1 MLRYMRENTG
11 SWIIKILLGL
21 VILVFI
27 FLGMGSNRSKRHNTA
42 AIVDDQAITMAEYQ
56 RSYDA
61 VVEQMRRTFGKNLNE
76 KMMKMF
82 QVKKQALNRLIDER
96 LLLKEADRLN
106 VQVSDKELRDSL
118 LGIPA
123 FKRDGAFDLKT
134 YTRVL
139 ARNRLTPEMFEASQK
154 QSLKEGKIKNLVLRN
169 IMVSDM
175 EAVEW
180 YEYNNIKI
188 SIDYLSFE
196 PSAYKNIEPD
206 HKKIYNYYNENKTHY
221 KSLPMRKVVY
231 LRFLPD
237 DYSKEVTISS
247 KAAKEY
253 YDENMDKFNVPAE
266 VEARH
271 ILIKVASDA
280 PAAAVEKA
288 KLEADRV
295 YKMAV
300 KGDDFASLAKKFSQG
315 PSGKNGGYLGRFSR
329 SEMIKPFANKAF
341 SMKKGEISKPLRTRF
356 GWHIIKVEA
365 VFPASTKP
373 FKEVESSIVKKLK
386 INKMKNLAYD
396 DAGKAFDAIIDGNN
410 LKDAS
415 LATGRKIRKTG
426 PFTQKGTGLSMENA
440 GEFARTAFSLPL
452 NEISDIK
459 EVKGAYYIIKPVAK
473 IAPAVLDFDKVKQR
487 VKQDLISELQQENAK
502 KDAEAFLTALKK
514 DKNLSLQKLA
524 QAKALKVKF
533 SKLFNRNKGIPGI
546 SGNRKITN
554 AAFKLSST
562 DRVYPKVIHAEN
574 NFYIISFKDKKVPDP
589 AEIDANLDKV
599 KKTLARTKQGKIFAA
614 FLNDL
619 RNNSTIKIE
628 PGVVD

>member
-27 FLGMGSNRSKRHNTA
+27 FLGMGSSRSKRHNTA

-56 RSYDA
+56 RSYDS
-61 VVEQMRRTFGKNLNE
+61 VLEQMRRTFGKNLNE
-76 KMMKMF
+76 KMIKML
-82 QVKKQALNRLIDER
+82 QIKKQALNRLIDER
-96 LLLKEADRLN
+96 LLLKEADRLK

-123 FKRDGAFDLKT
+123 FKRDGAFDLAT

-154 QSLKEGKIKNLVLRN
+154 QSLKQGKIRNLFLKNIV
-169 IMVSDM
+169 VSDM
-175 EAVEW
+175 EAREW
-180 YEYNNIKI
+180 YEYNNMKI
-188 SIDYLSFE
+188 SIDYLSFD

-206 HKKIYNYYNENKTHY
+206 NKKIYNYYNENQNLY
-221 KSLPMRKVVY
+221 KSPPMRKVEY
-231 LRFLPD
+231 LRFFPD
-237 DYSKEVTISS
+237 DYSKEVKISS

-271 ILIKVASDA
+271 ILIKVALDA
-280 PAAAVEKA
+280 PASDVEKA
-288 KLEADRV
+288 KLKADRI

-315 PSGKNGGYLGRFSR
+315 PSGKNGGYLGKFTRN
-329 SEMIKPFANKAF
+329 EMIKPFANKAF
-341 SMKKGEISKPLRTRF
+341 SMKKGEISEPVRTRF
-356 GWHIIKVEA
+356 GWHIIKVEG
-365 VFPASTKP
+365 VFPAYTKP
-373 FKEVESSIVKKLK
+373 FKDVASSIVKKLK
-386 INKMKNLAYD
+386 INKMQNLAYD
-396 DAGKAFDAIIDGNN
+396 DAGKAFDAIIDGNS

-415 LATGRKIRKTG
+415 LATGRKIRETG
-426 PFTQKGTGLSMENA
+426 PFTKKGAGLSMENA
-440 GEFARTAFSLPL
+440 GKFAMTAFALPL

-459 EVKGAYYIIKPVAK
+459 EVKGAYYIIKPIEK

-487 VKQDLISELQQENAK
+487 VKQDLISKIQKENAK
-502 KDAEAFLTALKK
+502 KDAEAFLAALKK
-514 DKNLSLQKLA
+514 DKNMSLQKLA
-524 QAKALKVKF
+524 QARGLKVKS
-533 SKLFNRNKGIPGI
+533 SKLFNRNEGIPDI

-554 AAFKLSST
+554 AAFKLSSKN
-562 DRVYPKVIHAEN
+562 RVYPKVINAEN
-574 NFYIISFKDKKVPDP
+574 NFYIIAFKDKKLPDQ
-589 AEIDANLDKV
+589 AEIEKNMDKV
-599 KKTLARTKQGKIFAA
+599 KKTLVRIKQGKILAA